1 MDWSKGFSATYYMSI
16 VDPVTWRDVDR
27 IEIKGGEISRSESEL
42 VESADVD
49 CVRYDQSSER
59 YVRIWLNTKQG
70 GGRSSHI
77 ALFTGLATSPDR
89 DINGTLTTN
98 KVQCYSV
105 LKPAKDVLLQRGWYA
120 PAGMSGAFIVKDLL
134 SIIPAPVKIE
144 GSAPNLAQAVIAENG
159 ESHLSMAWKVLNAI
173 NWRIRIE
180 GDGTVVLCSQADS
193 VSAIFDPLSNDV
205 IEPQIT
211 VEYDWYGCPNVFRA
225 VMDDISAVARDDD
238 PDSPLSTV
246 SRGREIWMEETD
258 CDLNTGETISQYA
271 HRRLKEEQS
280 IAMKVSYDR
289 RFIPSVR
296 VGDLIGLRIPA
307 HKITGTFI
315 VESHTVEIGH
325 GARTSEDVRRV
336 SNKNVMNVGSMFNS
350 YNSSVSPVETDVPIK
365 VTKDFNDWSKADSF
379 TFDLAAVT
387 ENAPMPALTEAT
399 ATQQSPTAA
408 FGEVAYT
415 KAGKYEYAIT
425 ERNGGADGVSYD
437 TEAHKVVVDVTK
449 ADDATNAL
457 TATVKYDGADS
468 LTVTNTY
475 KAVETSAPI
484 KVTKDFN
491 DWTKADSFEFTLEAK
506 NNAPMPGGVE
516 GNKMT
521 ATATSENHDAVFGTI
536 TYEKTDTY
544 NYTITETKGDA
555 DGVTYDTKAYDV
567 QVAVTK
573 AEDETNAM
581 TATVTYDKDKTAL
594 IVQNTFKPSQGIVL
608 QATKS
613 FTGTT
618 WTDDYT
624 FDFVLESVK
633 NAPMPV
639 GAKDGKMTVTATKDA
654 PIAVF
659 GSVTYDKAGTYEYTI
674 TEQNGGK
681 DDVAYDTTPHKVV
694 VTVAKD
700 ENNQLTA
707 TAAYDGGPSLTI
719 NNTYSKS
726 EPVNLTATKA
736 FNDWGKATKFT
747 FNLAAV
753 DGAPMPEGTTDGVK
767 AATATKGAPLAV
779 FGDITFEKA
788 GTYKYTIT
796 EVNDGIDGVSYDTT
810 PHEVVVTVTKASGAT
825 NKLTATVTYDKK
837 SALEIINTY
846 SSVTTAQPIKVTKSF
861 NDWGKAD
868 SFTFNLAAVTENA
881 PMPAKTQAVATK
893 AAPVADFGKITFEK
907 AGKYEYTITERNGG
921 ADGVSYDTKA
931 HKVVV
936 TVTKANDATNKLT
949 ATVTYDKKSALEII
963 NTYSSVTTAQ
973 PIKVTKSF
981 NDWGKADSFTFNLA
995 AVTENAPMPA
1005 KTQAVATKAA
1015 PVADFGKITFEKA
1028 GKYEYTITERNGG
1041 ADGVSYD
1048 TKAHKV
1054 VVTVT
1059 KANDAT
1065 NKLTASVKY
1074 DGNDSLTVT
1083 NTYTASEAYAVF
1095 DSSDGSFTFFRDAK
1109 GKYTDGQV
1117 SGRKRYYT
1125 GFEDI
1130 TGETAPSWIDLSHYE
1145 QKNTIKTVTFK
1156 DKIKPKTCYMWFN
1169 GAGSLVS
1176 ITGLDKL
1183 DTSSVTS
1190 MRFMFTGCSKLT
1202 SLDVSHFNTKKVTS
1216 MRFMFNSCSSLTSLD
1231 LSSFNTA
1238 AVTDMRRMFYDC
1250 YSLKTIYASSLF
1262 TTDAVS
1268 SSDSMFYNCTSL
1280 VGGAGTE
1287 WERGYTDKTYARI
1300 DGGPSNMGYFTAK

>member
-49 CVRYDQSSER
+49 CVRYGQSSER

-70 GGRSSHI
+70 GGRSSHT
-77 ALFTGLATSPDR
+77 ALFTGLATSPNR

-120 PAGMSGAFIVKDLL
+120 PAGMSGASIVKDLL
-134 SIIPAPVKIE
+134 SVIPAPVKID

-258 CDLNTGETISQYA
+258 CDLNAGETISQYA

-336 SNKNVMNVGSMFNS
+336 SNENAMFVSSMFNS
-350 YNSSVSPVETDVPIK
+350 YNSSVSPVETSALIK
-365 VTKDFNDWSKADSF
+365 VTKDFNDWDKVDSF
-379 TFDLAAVT
+379 IFDLAAVT
-387 ENAPMPALTEAT
+387 KNAPMPALTEAT

-408 FGEVAYT
+408 FGKVAYT
-415 KAGKYEYAIT
+415 KAGKYEYIIT
-425 ERNGGADGVSYD
+425 ERNSGADGVSYD
-437 TEAHKVVVDVTK
+437 TEVHKVVVDVTK

-475 KAVETSAPI
+475 SPVETSALI

-506 NNAPMPGGVE
+506 NNAPMPGSVE

-521 ATATSENHDAVFGTI
+521 ATATSENHDAIFGTI

-555 DGVTYDTKAYDV
+555 DGVAYDTKAYDV

-707 TAAYDGGPSLTI
+707 TAAYDGDPSLTI

-747 FNLAAV
+747 FNLTAV

-767 AATATKGAPLAV
+767 TATATKGAPLAV
-779 FGDITFEKA
+779 FGDITYEKA

-810 PHEVVVTVTKASGAT
+810 PHEVVVTVTKAS
-825 NKLTATVTYDKK
+825 
-837 SALEIINTY
+837 
-846 SSVTTAQPIKVTKSF
+846 
-861 NDWGKAD
+861 
-868 SFTFNLAAVTENA
+868 
-881 PMPAKTQAVATK
+881 
-893 AAPVADFGKITFEK
+893 
-907 AGKYEYTITERNGG
+907 
-921 ADGVSYDTKA
+921 
-931 HKVVV
+931 
-936 TVTKANDATNKLT
+936 DATNKLT

-963 NTYSSVTTAQ
+963 NTYSSVTTEK

-981 NDWGKADSFTFNLA
+981 NDWSKADSFTFDLA
-995 AVTENAPMPA
+995 AVTKDAPMPKDA
-1005 KTQAVATKAA
+1005 DGKDVTVATATKGA
-1015 PVADFGKITFEKA
+1015 PLAVFGDITFEKA
-1028 GKYEYTITERNGG
+1028 GKYEYTITERNDGK
-1041 ADGVSYD
+1041 DGVSYD
-1048 TKAHKV
+1048 VTPHT
-1054 VVTVT
+1054 VTVEVK
-1059 KANDAT
+1059 KADDAT
-1065 NKLTASVKY
+1065 NKLTATVKY
-1074 DGNDSLTVT
+1074 DSTKDDLTVT
-1083 NTYTASEAYAVF
+1083 NTYTAVETDAYAVF
-1095 DSSDGSFTFFRDAK
+1095 DSSDRSFTFFRDTP

-1117 SGRKRYYT
+1117 SGKKRYYT

-1130 TGETAPSWIDLSHYE
+1130 TGKTNPSWYDHNNYR

-1156 DKIKPKTCYMWFN
+1156 DKIKPKTCYDWFSD
-1169 GAGSLVS
+1169 ADSLAS

-1183 DTSSVTS
+1183 DTENVTNMKS
-1190 MRFMFTGCSKLT
+1190 MFYGCTSLT
-1202 SLDVSHFNTKKVTS
+1202 SLDVSNFNTENVTNMNS
-1216 MRFMFNSCSSLTSLD
+1216 MFISCSGLTSLD
-1231 LSSFNTA
+1231 VSSFNTA
-1238 AVTDMRRMFYDC
+1238 KVTDMDWMFYGC
-1250 YSLKTIYASSLF
+1250 SRLKTIYASALF
-1262 TTDAVS
+1262 TTNAVGS
-1268 SSDSMFYNCTSL
+1268 SSNMFSGCGSL
-1280 VGGAGTE
+1280 VGGAGTKYDAN
-1287 WERGYTDKTYARI
+1287 YTDKAYARI
-1300 DGGPSNMGYFTAK
+1300 DGGTSRPGYFTAKVAPTKAGLQG